1 VSRDPGGAFAKLME
15 WQMSGGE
22 TKQEGK
28 KERTY
33 DEYEDADDVLEA
45 MVEEGNGDEET
56 MRAKSGDEA
65 APETVKTKSMEGQK

>member
-1 VSRDPGGAFAKLME
+1 ME

-28 KERTY
+28 KERTS

-56 MRAKSGDEA
+56 MRAKSGDEP

>member
-1 VSRDPGGAFAKLME
+1 
-15 WQMSGGE
+15 MSGGE
-22 TKQEGK
+22 KKVEGRK
-28 KERTY
+28 GGS
-33 DEYEDADDVLEA
+33 DGAEYEDADDVLEA